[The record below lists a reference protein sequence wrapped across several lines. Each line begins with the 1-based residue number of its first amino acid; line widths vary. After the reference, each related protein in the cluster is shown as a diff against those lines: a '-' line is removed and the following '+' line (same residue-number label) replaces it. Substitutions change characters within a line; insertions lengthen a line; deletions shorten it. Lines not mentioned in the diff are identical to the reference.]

1 MDSDSI
7 INNAFEQNYQT
18 IFNYCLVNLD
28 GDDQAA
34 MDAVENVFII
44 AKGKS
49 DTIETIRD
57 VKHWLMS
64 IAKNTVKNI
73 RKKNKRYHNRFILF
87 DPGAIEASK
96 FVEDAAVS
104 WWERSVLS
112 SWSFEEVGLAGKE
125 MSDDDI
131 ANLKS
136 KILDTL
142 SDDER
147 KLHCSHYEE
156 GVSIK
161 DLAAQYGKSL
171 DAIRMRLSRISIKLV
186 ERIKIYFENERS
198 F

>member
-1 MDSDSI
+1 MDSDTI
-7 INNAFEQNYQT
+7 INEAFERHYKAL
-18 IFNYCLVNLD
+18 FNYCRASLD
-28 GDDQAA
+28 GDEQAA
-34 MDAVENVFII
+34 MDAVDNVFFI
-44 AKGKS
+44 AKSKS

-87 DPGAIEASK
+87 DPGAIEDSK
-96 FVEDAAVS
+96 YVEDAAVS
-104 WWERSVLS
+104 WWEKSVLS
-112 SWSFEEVGLAGKE
+112 SWSFEEVGFAGKE

-142 SDDER
+142 SDEER

-161 DLAAQYGKSL
+161 DLAAQYGKSQ
-171 DAIRMRLSRISIKLV
+171 DAIRMRLSRITIKLV